1 MAWGG
6 GKRAV
11 KLVILYLDFNV
22 DKVNQLYV
30 YIAPTRRIVG
40 TNMNPLTATS
50 NRSDIRLLVGFTF
63 LALAYFYV
71 HDPVT
76 LSAFEWVP
84 SEEEIQKY
92 RQSWNPLSEGPLLI
106 QAVDIHPEGQLSV
119 RPFIYGQV
127 AEHSYGNRFT
137 LPTERKPGPVHL
149 YSVSPLV
156 TIAYGLTN
164 HVEIGTA
171 LSMSSFWA
179 RDSQSFNQ
187 GKGGPMTTNTG
198 FGDVSLFVKY
208 RPIIQDPDTS
218 RPSVTLY
225 SQIILPSSRW
235 TGTERPPGGF
245 APIGRLPST
254 RFGELGFTEGL
265 TFRKNFRPFRIS
277 GGVFYTYAAPGSE
290 GATTTYTGDIVNT
303 RFVFEHFLD
312 DKKSLAYNLEFV
324 GLHTLT
330 WRADGHAINRGQRSG
345 STTLGIE
352 PVIQWRFGDSNF
364 VGAAGVLFTVAGQN
378 ALDAIYP
385 NFSIQWYW
393 RKTGRVIMR

>member
-1 MAWGG
+1 M
-6 GKRAV
+6 
-11 KLVILYLDFNV
+11 
-22 DKVNQLYV
+22 
-30 YIAPTRRIVG
+30 
-40 TNMNPLTATS
+40 
-50 NRSDIRLLVGFTF
+50 GFTLLGLVNSHLF
-63 LALAYFYV
+63 
-71 HDPVT
+71 DPMN
-76 LSAFEWVP
+76 LSAFKWVP
-84 SEEEIQKY
+84 SEQEIQKY

-187 GKGGPMTTNTG
+187 GRGGPVTTNTG

-208 RPIIQDPDTS
+208 RPVIQDPDTS

-225 SQIILPSSRW
+225 GQLVLPSSRW

-303 RFVFEHFLD
+303 RLVFEHFLD

-352 PVIQWRFGDSNF
+352 PAIQWRFGDSNL

-393 RKTGRVIMR
+393 RKTGKVIMR

>member
-1 MAWGG
+1 
-6 GKRAV
+6 
-11 KLVILYLDFNV
+11 
-22 DKVNQLYV
+22 
-30 YIAPTRRIVG
+30 
-40 TNMNPLTATS
+40 MNALPATS
-50 NRSDIRLLVGFTF
+50 NRVDISLLVGFT
-63 LALAYFYV
+63 LLGVLYS
-71 HDPVT
+71 HLSDPVN

-84 SEEEIQKY
+84 SEQEIQKY

-127 AEHSYGNRFT
+127 AEHSYGNRLT
-137 LPTERKPGPVHL
+137 LPTERKPGPVHS

-164 HVEIGTA
+164 HVEIGTG
-171 LSMSSFWA
+171 LSSSSFWA

-187 GKGGPMTTNTG
+187 GRGGPVTTNTG

-208 RPIIQDPDTS
+208 RPVVQDPDTS

-225 SQIILPSSRW
+225 SQLVLPSSRW

-245 APIGRLPST
+245 APIGRLPAT
-254 RFGELGFTEGL
+254 RFGELGFTGGL

-277 GGVFYTYAAPGSE
+277 GGVFHTYSAPGSE
-290 GATTTYTGDIVNT
+290 GATTTYTGDVINT
-303 RFVFEHFLD
+303 RLVFEHFLD

-330 WRADGHAINRGQRSG
+330 WRTDGHAINRGQRSG
-345 STTLGIE
+345 STTLGVE
-352 PVIQWRFGDSNF
+352 PVIQWRFGDTNF

-393 RKTGRVIMR
+393 RKTGKVIMR